1 MLTARM
7 ELFMSQPEKKLAKF
21 TSAVLKDAE
30 EQRSKILNE
39 IDVYRKAQIEKAEE
53 EILNDAYVMIQNEI
67 ALIKNKNSRQI
78 SLSELESRR
87 KLLKLRDEISRGV
100 FEDAARSLLDFT
112 ATSKYIDYICNL
124 IKKCVET
131 FPAGK
136 SVIMVK
142 KEDLQY
148 KDNLLSTFGRDDA
161 ACEASVNITIGGV
174 IIYNHDKGIVV
185 DETLDLK
192 LESQKDWFAATSGL
206 TIG

>member
-1 MLTARM
+1 MP
-7 ELFMSQPEKKLAKF
+7 QPEMKLEKF
-21 TSAVLKDAE
+21 TSSVLKDAE

-39 IDVYRKAQIEKAEE
+39 IDEYRRVEIEKAEE

-67 ALIKNKNSRQI
+67 TLVKNKNSREI

-87 KLLKLRDEISRGV
+87 KLLKLRDEISGGV
-100 FEDAARSLLDFT
+100 FEDTAKSLVDFT
-112 ATSKYIDYICNL
+112 SSPKYLDYICNI

-131 FPAGK
+131 FPEGK

-148 KDNLLSTFGRDDA
+148 SKKLLSAFGRTDA
-161 ACEASVNITIGGV
+161 ICESSDKITIGGV

-192 LESQKDWFAATSGL
+192 LANQKDWFAASSGL

>member
-1 MLTARM
+1 
-7 ELFMSQPEKKLAKF
+7 MSQPEMKLTKF

-30 EQRSKILNE
+30 EQRSQILSE
-39 IDVYRKAQIEKAEE
+39 IDEYRKVQIEKAEE

-67 ALIKNKNSRQI
+67 ALIKNKNGRQI

-100 FEDAARSLLDFT
+100 FEDAEKSLHDFT
-112 ATSKYIDYICNL
+112 ATPKYVDFICDI
-124 IKKCVET
+124 IKKCAET

-136 SVIMVK
+136 SVIQVR

-148 KDNLLSTFGRDDA
+148 KDKIISAFGRADTV
-161 ACEASVNITIGGV
+161 CEVNVNINIGGV
-174 IIYNHDKGIVV
+174 IIYNHDKGIIV

-192 LESQKDWFAATSGL
+192 LENQKDWFATTSGL

>member
-1 MLTARM
+1 
-7 ELFMSQPEKKLAKF
+7 MSQPEMKLAKF

-39 IDVYRKAQIEKAEE
+39 IDEYRRMQIEKAEE

-87 KLLKLRDEISRGV
+87 KLLKLRDEISRSV
-100 FEDAARSLLDFT
+100 FGDAAKSLHDFT
-112 ATSKYIDYICNL
+112 ATPKYVDYICNI
-124 IKKCVET
+124 IKKCAET

-136 SVIMVK
+136 SVIQVR

-148 KDNLLSTFGRDDA
+148 KDRLLSAFGRDDA
-161 ACEASVNITIGGV
+161 VCEASVNITIGGV
-174 IIYNHDKGIVV
+174 IIYNHDKGIIV

-192 LESQKDWFAATSGL
+192 LENQKDWFATTSGL

>member
-1 MLTARM
+1 MP
-7 ELFMSQPEKKLAKF
+7 QPEMKLEKF
-21 TSAVLKDAE
+21 TSSVLKDAE

-39 IDVYRKAQIEKAEE
+39 IDEYRKAEIEKAEE

-67 ALIKNKNSRQI
+67 AVIKNKNSRQI

-100 FEDAARSLLDFT
+100 FEDSSKNLLNFT
-112 ATSKYIDYICNL
+112 SSPSYSDYICNI
-124 IKKCVET
+124 IKKTVET

-148 KDNLLSTFGRDDA
+148 SEKLLSAFGRADA
-161 ACEASVNITIGGV
+161 VCEASDNIIIGGV

-192 LESQKDWFAATSGL
+192 LANQKDWFAASSGL
-206 TIG
+206 AIG